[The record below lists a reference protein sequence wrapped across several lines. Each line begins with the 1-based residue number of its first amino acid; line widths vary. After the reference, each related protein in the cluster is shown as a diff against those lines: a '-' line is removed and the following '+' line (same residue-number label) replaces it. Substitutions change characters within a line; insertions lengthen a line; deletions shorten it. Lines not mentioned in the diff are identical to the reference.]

1 MTPKGEVELSDDFDF
16 LDVSSSDEESRPE
29 PACKVC
35 HQLQEC
41 LCLSVSQRGG
51 EIIGTLKEVRSL
63 ECTQHL
69 PIIKFDHPKVK
80 ALPETDSLYLEKARF
95 DPFINICYGT
105 TKQRTLK
112 FSWKPNTKIKFA
124 ILGVAASPKQV
135 GVAKELDPHWT
146 DVQLLSDW
154 KSKCHDSH
162 KDDCHAS
169 RVSSAQ
175 SEVRPR
181 LLIDTVQR
189 CLVRSF
195 QGVSY
200 IALSYVWGQASTLKT
215 VKANVDTFMEENALS
230 RGEYLSQIP
239 KTIQDAMN
247 LVGVLQER
255 YLWVDALCIVQ
266 DTDWESLQLQL
277 NDMALV
283 YANASLTIV
292 AADGID
298 SNHGLR
304 GLRGLSTEPRNAL
317 QTLYPLSD
325 DMKVLMKA
333 NRHIRQSIWYSR
345 GWAFQEGLFA
355 RKRLVFFEGM
365 VQWQCPSTTWRED
378 FDSTGNLNSDLDS
391 TQNRQSQQ
399 NLLSRKVPD
408 LRGYQS
414 LVGFYNL
421 KDLTFKS
428 DIIRAFDGLAGALS
442 RTYEGGFLWGLPEMF
457 FDVTILWRIHTL
469 GTGKSRDAKGPVR
482 RVCEDF
488 EVGKTGPP
496 SWSWMGWYG
505 SLDSQSWDAGMRHQ
519 LSDPLDYS
527 ALPTYSNEEFIK
539 PTVQWCS
546 VEKPGANSR
555 PINSSWLRYEHGID
569 DEDCARLGY
578 VKHQHFKQDEQGRY
592 HFWKVDN
599 SKSGA
604 TFRHDFP
611 FYFTHSSDPRRE
623 FRYPLPIHDP
633 QSAPTIPIQHKF
645 LNCRT
650 QRAFL
655 FSAEKILRAT
665 PRDGSY
671 AFALLRN
678 SSDTWIGS
686 LFLSVE
692 EVDKGEDTSKRREK
706 IELIKVS
713 EGSENNYEAKKDG
726 NTWMPGSVLEEY
738 QRVGF
743 VNVLWIEWV
752 DGIAYRKGIGKVLKA
767 MWEELGLEEVD
778 VILG

>member
-1 MTPKGEVELSDDFDF
+1 MLNA
-16 LDVSSSDEESRPE
+16 SST
-29 PACKVC
+29 A
-35 HQLQEC
+35 
-41 LCLSVSQRGG
+41 
-51 EIIGTLKEVRSL
+51 
-63 ECTQHL
+63 
-69 PIIKFDHPKVK
+69 
-80 ALPETDSLYLEKARF
+80 
-95 DPFINICYGT
+95 
-105 TKQRTLK
+105 
-112 FSWKPNTKIKFA
+112 NTKVKFA
-124 ILGVAASPKQV
+124 ILGVATSPKQV
-135 GVAKELDPHWT
+135 GVAKELDPDWI
-146 DVQLLSDW
+146 DVQLLIDW

-195 QGVSY
+195 PGVSY
-200 IALSYVWGQASTLKT
+200 VALSYVWGQASTLKT

-230 RGEYLSQIP
+230 RDEYLSQIP

-247 LVGVLQER
+247 VVGLLQER

-266 DTDWESLQLQL
+266 DADWESLQLQL

-304 GLRGLSTEPRNAL
+304 GLRGLSTQPRNVS
-317 QTLYPLSD
+317 QTLYPLSED
-325 DMKVLMKA
+325 LKVLMKA

-345 GWAFQEGLFA
+345 GWTFQEGLFA

-365 VQWQCPSTTWRED
+365 VQWQCPSITWRED
-378 FDSTGNLNSDLDS
+378 FDSTGNINSDLDS

-399 NLLSRKVPD
+399 NLLSRKLPD

-428 DIIRAFDGLAGALS
+428 DIIRAFDGLTGALS

-457 FDVTILWRIHTL
+457 FDVALLWKIYTVK
-469 GTGKSRDAKGPVR
+469 TGKLKDAKGPVR

-488 EVGKTGPP
+488 EKGKTGPP

-505 SLDSQSWDAGMRHQ
+505 VLASQSWDAGMRHQ
-519 LSDPLDYS
+519 IADKLDYS
-527 ALPTYSNEEFIK
+527 ALPTYSNEEHIK
-539 PTVQWCS
+539 PTVQWRS
-546 VEKPGANSR
+546 VEYPGADSR

-569 DEDCARLGY
+569 DEDYARLGY
-578 VKHQHFKQDEQGRY
+578 VKHKHFKKDEEGRY
-592 HFWKVDN
+592 YFWRD
-599 SKSGA
+599 SKSKD
-604 TFRHDFP
+604 TIRHDYP

-623 FRYPLPIHDP
+623 FRYPLPIPDP
-633 QSAPTIPIQHKF
+633 QSAPIIPIQHKF
-645 LNCRT
+645 LACRT
-650 QRAFL
+650 LRTFL
-655 FSAEKILRAT
+655 FSTDKILRDT
-665 PRDGSY
+665 PHDTSY

-692 EVDKGEDTSKRREK
+692 EIDKQEDTSKRREK

-713 EGSENNYEAKKDG
+713 EGSENNYEARKNS
-726 NTWMPGSVLEEY
+726 NTWMPESALGDLV
-738 QRVGF
+738 RVEF
-743 VNVLWIEWV
+743 VNVLWIEWA
-752 DGIAYRKGIGKVLKA
+752 DGIAYRKGVGKVLKA
-767 MWEELGLEEVD
+767 MWEQLSLEEVD